1 MTVTALNVIAVVA
14 AIAGAAAIVA
24 FLFSR
29 DD

>member
-1 MTVTALNVIAVVA
+1 VTVTILQAV
-14 AIAGAAAIVA
+14 AIFAGLVGAAAIVA